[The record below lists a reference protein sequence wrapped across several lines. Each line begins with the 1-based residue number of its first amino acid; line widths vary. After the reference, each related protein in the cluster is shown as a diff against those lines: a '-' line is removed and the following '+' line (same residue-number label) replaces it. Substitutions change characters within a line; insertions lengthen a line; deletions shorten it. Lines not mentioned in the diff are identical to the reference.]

1 MKSSRQ
7 CDFQRTIPALIYG
20 ELPEDEASQIREH
33 CQTCPACRSEIR
45 EFSAVQ
51 DMLESRPVFEPIR
64 PVWPQLLD
72 QLALSTRP
80 WSRPVFAF
88 ETGLAAA
95 VGILI
100 GVLVGSMTSQ
110 VEEDQYLDT
119 WSAVG
124 SSITQ
129 DPRYGLPNVYLASA
143 EEKEG

>member
-7 CDFQRTIPALIYG
+7 CDFQRKIPALIYG
-20 ELPEDEASQIREH
+20 ELPDDEANEIREH
-33 CQTCPACRSEIR
+33 CRTCPACRSEIR

-51 DMLESRPVFEPIR
+51 GMLESQPVSEPIR
-64 PVWPQLLD
+64 PVWLQLLD
-72 QLALSTRP
+72 QLEPSTRP

-88 ETGLAAA
+88 GTGLAAA
-95 VGILI
+95 AGMLI

-119 WSAVG
+119 WSTVG

-129 DPRYGLPNVYLASA
+129 DPQYGLPNVYLAPT
-143 EEKEG
+143 EEKED